1 MSTSTSSPRRRKN
14 PIRLGDAFR
23 AVRKLIANPD
33 GTDQVFVIISALSG
47 NSGER
52 QFQRFSSTSVGR
64 RILSEESDLLSVLMD
79 RETLHALPEGTLGH
93 AYADFM
99 TEEQI
104 SADGLVSASEEGG
117 DGLSV
122 DVDRDRFGMRMRDSH
137 DLWHT
142 TTGYGRD
149 LLGEAALLAFTFAQ
163 TRSPGVGFIVAVAY
177 LKAGGVPG
185 ARKLIRDGYRRGRR
199 SAWLPAA
206 DWERLL
212 GQPIQDV
219 RAELGIEGSPK
230 YDEMRSEAGAVA
242 LGAQ

>member
-1 MSTSTSSPRRRKN
+1 MSTSTSSPRRPKN

-23 AVRKLIANPD
+23 AVRELIANPD
-33 GTDQVFVIISALSG
+33 RTDKVFVIISALSG

-52 QFQRFSSTSVGR
+52 QFQRFASTPVGR
-64 RILSEESDLLSVLMD
+64 RVLSDKRDLLNVLMD
-79 RETLHALPEGTLGH
+79 REALYTLPEGTLGR
-93 AYADFM
+93 AYANFM

-104 SADGLVSASEEGG
+104 SADGLASASEEGG

-122 DVDRDRFGMRMRDSH
+122 DIDRDRFGMRMRDSH

-142 TTGYGRD
+142 TTGYSRD

-163 TRSPGVGFIVAVAY
+163 TRNPGVGFIVAVAY

-199 SAWLPAA
+199 SGWLPAA
-206 DWERLL
+206 DWEKLL
-212 GQPIQDV
+212 GQPIEDV
-219 RAELGIEGSPK
+219 RLQLGVGELPQ
-230 YDEMRSEAGAVA
+230 YDEMRSEAGETA
-242 LGAQ
+242 LRA